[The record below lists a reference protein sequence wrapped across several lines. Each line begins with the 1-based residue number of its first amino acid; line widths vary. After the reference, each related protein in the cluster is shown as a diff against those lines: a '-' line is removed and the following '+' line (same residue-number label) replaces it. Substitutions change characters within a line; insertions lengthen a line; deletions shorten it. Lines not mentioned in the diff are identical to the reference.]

1 MLWKLHI
8 VLKFCNTNPDRST
21 LLQFH
26 HVYFAEFIYRQQSN
40 VNICKNSKMYPKIK
54 YQSFY
59 FIFCSLL
66 LEVKIQTGEE
76 IQDHF
81 YVYIFIIIFIIC
93 YYMQLLFNL
102 EFNRHAPEIRSTL
115 SEPHAI
121 CLLRHSKSQLN
132 MSMFTK
138 YFHQEFL
145 I

>member
-8 VLKFCNTNPDRST
+8 VLKLCNTNPDHST

-40 VNICKNSKMYPKIK
+40 VNICINSKMYPKIK
-54 YQSFY
+54 YESLYY
-59 FIFCSLL
+59 FIFFVIYSWKL
-66 LEVKIQTGEE
+66 KFQIGEE

-93 YYMQLLFNL
+93 YQLLFNL

-115 SEPHAI
+115 SKPHAI
-121 CLLRHSKSQLN
+121 CLLRHSKGQLN

-138 YFHQEFL
+138 YFHQGFL